1 MSAFGRGSMRVEH
14 VDAAIAIKIFRC
26 QLVIRNVCF
35 TTEVPDRTGYYIGLI
50 KNITENMQRQLDA
63 GIPPSRAAKSRR
75 DYEKLTNAHRDNE
88 AHLFERAWQVH
99 APTWLQKVTIQKDNG
114 QKYEKYFH
122 LPEEGN

>member
-1 MSAFGRGSMRVEH
+1 MRVEPDD
-14 VDAAIAIKIFRC
+14 VTIAIKIFNR

-75 DYEKLTNAHRDNE
+75 DYEKMTNAHRDNE

-99 APTWLQKVTIQKDNG
+99 APNWLQKVTIQKDNG
-114 QKYEKYFH
+114 QRYEKYLP
-122 LPEEGN
+122 LPEEEN